1 MPTADVIELE
11 PLLSPIAG
19 DKPTGA
25 DLRADSSPTSDYFK
39 LKDARFAAR
48 AKERE
53 IDGDPSLASGELPEW
68 RMILDLAPKLLAT
81 QTKDLEIAAW
91 MLEALLRRHGF
102 PGLRDGFR
110 LLRGLAEKYWDGL
123 YPLPDED
130 GLAAKV
136 APLRAL
142 NGEGGDGTLIQP
154 IRKVP
159 VTDGGDEGRF
169 ASWQYERAVKMVGV
183 TGGEASEWHADAGTV
198 TLDQIKASQKA
209 TKPKFFI
216 DLVDDIAACQAEFAA
231 LTKIFDEACGS
242 DSPPTSTI
250 RRTLEAVEMIAR
262 DLGAD
267 ALAAAQAA
275 AGAGGAAPSQGD
287 GGAKGGQGLASGA
300 VGTREEAFATLARVA
315 EYFRRSE
322 PHSPISYTLDELV
335 RRGRMSL
342 PELLNELI
350 TDSSQRRSFFVV
362 AGMRPPEE
370 SQ

>member
-1 MPTADVIELE
+1 MATADVIELE
-11 PLLSPIAG
+11 PLLSPIPG

-25 DLRADSSPTSDYFK
+25 DLRADPNPTSEYFK

-53 IDGDPSLASGELPEW
+53 IDGDPSLAGGELPEW
-68 RMILDLAPKLLAT
+68 RTILDLAPKLLAT

-91 MLEALLRRHGF
+91 MAEGLLRRHGF

-110 LLRGLAEKYWDGL
+110 LLRGLVDKYWDGL
-123 YPLPDED
+123 YPVPDED

-142 NGEGGDGTLIQP
+142 NGEGADGTLIQP

-159 VTDGGDEGRF
+159 MTDSDEGQF
-169 ASWQYERAVKMVGV
+169 ASWQYERAAKMVGA
-183 TGGEASEWHADAGTV
+183 TGDGASEWHADAGTV

-216 DLVDDIAACQAEFAA
+216 DLVDDITACETEFAGLAKA
-231 LTKIFDEACGS
+231 LDDVCGN

-250 RRTLEAVEMIAR
+250 RRTLETVAAIAR
-262 DLGAD
+262 ELGAD
-267 ALAAAQAA
+267 ALAAAQATGA
-275 AGAGGAAPSQGD
+275 AGAAAPSQGD
-287 GGAKGGQGLASGA
+287 GAAKGGQGLASGPI
-300 VGTREEAFATLARVA
+300 GTREDAFATLARVA

-342 PELLNELI
+342 PDLLNELI
-350 TDSSQRRSFFVV
+350 TDSAQRRSFYVV

-370 SQ
+370 PQ